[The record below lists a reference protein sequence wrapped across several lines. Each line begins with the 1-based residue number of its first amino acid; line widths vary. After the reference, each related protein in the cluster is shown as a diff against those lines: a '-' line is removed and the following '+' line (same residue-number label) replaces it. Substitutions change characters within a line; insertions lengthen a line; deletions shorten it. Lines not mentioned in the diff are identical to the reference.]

1 MKDLFRKHVV
11 SLHKFQDIIDVGTV
25 ARILLM
31 APTFDDRTQKI
42 PLMDTIIEKV
52 SHNFTCR

>member
-1 MKDLFRKHVV
+1 MKDLFQKNFV
-11 SLHKFQDIIDVGTV
+11 SLPKPQDIIDVGIV
-25 ARILLM
+25 ARILM

-52 SHNFTCR
+52 SHNLTCR

>member
-1 MKDLFRKHVV
+1 MKDLVRKNFV
-11 SLHKFQDIIDVGTV
+11 SIHKLQHITDVGIV
-25 ARILLM
+25 ARILM

-52 SHNFTCR
+52 SHNLTCR

>member
-1 MKDLFRKHVV
+1 MKDLFRKNFV
-11 SLHKFQDIIDVGTV
+11 SLHKFQDIIDVGIV
-25 ARILLM
+25 AWILM

-52 SHNFTCR
+52 SHNLTCR